1 MNLNALPGLALPGDA
16 GGLAELTSALDES
29 QLSTAFAQLLGAR
42 FAPAA
47 DGKQPPVTLSAD
59 DERAPALSRN
69 QLNQLLAAFGE
80 RGGLL
85 QNPAISADAL
95 SSERPEADAPVAGD
109 KPAQPPIAAAKELD
123 AATLQALY
131 AMLPAAIVAQ
141 TQPADGQRP
150 LPVENA
156 DDATALQPGNGLLN
170 IAAAGDNTAAR
181 SSASAAT
188 TVTNAKA
195 PAPDGDSATAAL
207 PQPTSGERASAAQPL
222 PASDTQQPTTLNHAV
237 ALAAA
242 SPTQT
247 AAPAGALVTAPPAPQ
262 LNAQLGSPEWQQ
274 ALNQQVLMFHRNGQQ
289 SAELRLHPQ
298 ELGALQITLK
308 LDDQQAQ
315 LHIASAHG
323 QVRAAV
329 EAAMPQLRHALAESG
344 INLGQSSVGGEST
357 PQWQQAQQQAS
368 NGQGVP
374 AMLNTLAARLR
385 PPTASARRWRCS
397 AWPARSTASIFSP
410 EPPQTP
416 KLAPICASIQAI
428 ARRDRRDNT
437 FTCHA
442 CGFAARYARRHAGRG
457 WNNRN

>member
-29 QLSTAFAQLLGAR
+29 QLSSAFAQLLGAR

-47 DGKQPPVTLSAD
+47 DGKPQPATLSAD

-69 QLNQLLAAFGE
+69 QLNQLLATFGE

-85 QNPAISADAL
+85 PGLATPADAL
-95 SSERPEADAPVAGD
+95 SSEGAESETLVAGD

-141 TQPADGQRP
+141 PQPADGQRP

-156 DDATALQPGNGLLN
+156 DDAAALQTGNGLLN

-181 SSASAAT
+181 SSAS
-188 TVTNAKA
+188 
-195 PAPDGDSATAAL
+195 PAPTGTGTKTPAADGDNATAAL
-207 PQPTSGERASAAQPL
+207 PQSTSGERASAAQPL
-222 PASDTQQPTTLNHAV
+222 PAGDTQQQPTLNHAV

-247 AAPAGALVTAPPAPQ
+247 AAPAGSLVTAPPTPQ

-368 NGQGVP
+368 NSQGRSSYAEHP
-374 AMLNTLAARLR
+374 GDEAAAADGVSAPMALQRM
-385 PPTASARRWRCS
+385 ASAVNGVD
-397 AWPARSTASIFSP
+397 IF
-410 EPPQTP
+410 
-416 KLAPICASIQAI
+416 A
-428 ARRDRRDNT
+428 
-437 FTCHA
+437 
-442 CGFAARYARRHAGRG
+442 
-457 WNNRN
+457 

>member
-47 DGKQPPVTLSAD
+47 DGKQPPVALSAD

-69 QLNQLLAAFGE
+69 QLNQLLATFGE

-141 TQPADGQRP
+141 TPPADGQRP

-188 TVTNAKA
+188 TVTNAKT

-368 NGQGVP
+368 NGQGRSSY
-374 AMLNTLAARLR
+374 AEHAGGEAAAADGVSAPVALQRM
-385 PPTASARRWRCS
+385 ASAVNGVD
-397 AWPARSTASIFSP
+397 IF
-410 EPPQTP
+410 
-416 KLAPICASIQAI
+416 A
-428 ARRDRRDNT
+428 
-437 FTCHA
+437 
-442 CGFAARYARRHAGRG
+442 
-457 WNNRN
+457 

>member
-29 QLSTAFAQLLGAR
+29 QLSSAFAQLLGAR

-69 QLNQLLAAFGE
+69 QLNQLLAAFGD

-85 QNPAISADAL
+85 QNPAASADTL
-95 SSERPEADAPVAGD
+95 SPEGAEADAPVAGD

-141 TQPADGQRP
+141 AQPTEGQRS
-150 LPVENA
+150 LPVESA

-181 SSASAAT
+181 SSASP
-188 TVTNAKA
+188 A
-195 PAPDGDSATAAL
+195 PAVTGAKTPATGGDNATAAL

-222 PASDTQQPTTLNHAV
+222 PAGDTQQPTTLNHAV

-247 AAPAGALVTAPPAPQ
+247 AAPASALVTAPPTPQ

-357 PQWQQAQQQAS
+357 PQWQQQAQQQAS
-368 NGQGVP
+368 NGQGRSSYAEHHGGDGAVAEGVSAP
-374 AMLNTLAARLR
+374 VALQRM
-385 PPTASARRWRCS
+385 ASAVNGVD
-397 AWPARSTASIFSP
+397 IF
-410 EPPQTP
+410 
-416 KLAPICASIQAI
+416 A
-428 ARRDRRDNT
+428 
-437 FTCHA
+437 
-442 CGFAARYARRHAGRG
+442 
-457 WNNRN
+457 

>member
-29 QLSTAFAQLLGAR
+29 QLSSAFAQLLGAR

-47 DGKQPPVTLSAD
+47 DGKQPPVALSAD
-59 DERAPALSRN
+59 EERAPALSRN
-69 QLNQLLAAFGE
+69 QLNQLLATFGE

-85 QNPAISADAL
+85 PGQTASADAL
-95 SSERPEADAPVAGD
+95 SPEGAEDEAPAAGD

-141 TQPADGQRP
+141 AQPAEGQRS
-150 LPVENA
+150 LPVDSA
-156 DDATALQPGNGLLN
+156 DEATALQPGNGLLN
-170 IAAAGDNTAAR
+170 IAAGDKTAAR
-181 SSASAAT
+181 SSASPAPSLTEAKTSAT
-188 TVTNAKA
+188 DGDNAK
-195 PAPDGDSATAAL
+195 AAL
-207 PQPTSGERASAAQPL
+207 PQPTNGERANTAQPL
-222 PASDTQQPTTLNHAV
+222 PASDAQQPPTLNHAV

-247 AAPAGALVTAPPAPQ
+247 AAPASALVTAPPAPQ

-357 PQWQQAQQQAS
+357 PQWQQQAQQQAS
-368 NGQGVP
+368 NGQGRSSYAEHHGGDGAAAEGVSAP
-374 AMLNTLAARLR
+374 AALQRM
-385 PPTASARRWRCS
+385 ASAVNGVD
-397 AWPARSTASIFSP
+397 IF
-410 EPPQTP
+410 
-416 KLAPICASIQAI
+416 A
-428 ARRDRRDNT
+428 
-437 FTCHA
+437 
-442 CGFAARYARRHAGRG
+442 
-457 WNNRN
+457 

>member
-29 QLSTAFAQLLGAR
+29 QLSSAFAQLLGAR

-47 DGKQPPVTLSAD
+47 DGKPQPATQSAD

-69 QLNQLLAAFGE
+69 QLNQLLATFGE

-85 QNPAISADAL
+85 PNLSASADAP
-95 SSERPEADAPVAGD
+95 SSEAVEGDAPTAGD
-109 KPAQPPIAAAKELD
+109 KPAQPAIVAAKELD

-141 TQPADGQRP
+141 AQPAEGQQS
-150 LPVENA
+150 LPMENA
-156 DDATALQPGNGLLN
+156 DEATALQPGNGLLN

-181 SSASAAT
+181 SSAAPAPA
-188 TVTNAKA
+188 VTGAKA
-195 PAPDGDSATAAL
+195 PATDGDNAAAAL
-207 PQPTSGERASAAQPL
+207 PQPTSGERANAAQPL
-222 PASDTQQPTTLNHAV
+222 PANDAQQQPTLNHAV

-247 AAPAGALVTAPPAPQ
+247 AAPASALVTAPPTPQ

-357 PQWQQAQQQAS
+357 PQWQQQAQQQAS
-368 NGQGVP
+368 NGQGRSSYAEHHGADGAAAEGVSAP
-374 AMLNTLAARLR
+374 AALQRM
-385 PPTASARRWRCS
+385 ASAVNGVD
-397 AWPARSTASIFSP
+397 IF
-410 EPPQTP
+410 
-416 KLAPICASIQAI
+416 A
-428 ARRDRRDNT
+428 
-437 FTCHA
+437 
-442 CGFAARYARRHAGRG
+442 
-457 WNNRN
+457 

>member
-16 GGLAELTSALDES
+16 GGLTELTSALDES
-29 QLSTAFAQLLGAR
+29 QLSSAFAQLLGAR

-47 DGKQPPVTLSAD
+47 DGKPQPATLSAD

-69 QLNQLLAAFGE
+69 QLNKLLAAFGE

-141 TQPADGQRP
+141 TPPADGQRP

-156 DDATALQPGNGLLN
+156 DEATALQPGNGLLN
-170 IAAAGDNTAAR
+170 IAAAGDKTAAR

-188 TVTNAKA
+188 TVTNAKT

-247 AAPAGALVTAPPAPQ
+247 AAPAGALVSVPPTPQ

-368 NGQGVP
+368 NGQGRSSYTEH
-374 AMLNTLAARLR
+374 AGGEAAVADGVSAPVALQRM
-385 PPTASARRWRCS
+385 ASAVNGVD
-397 AWPARSTASIFSP
+397 IF
-410 EPPQTP
+410 
-416 KLAPICASIQAI
+416 A
-428 ARRDRRDNT
+428 
-437 FTCHA
+437 
-442 CGFAARYARRHAGRG
+442 
-457 WNNRN
+457 

>member
-29 QLSTAFAQLLGAR
+29 QLSSAFAQLLGAR

-47 DGKQPPVTLSAD
+47 DGKQPPVALSAD
-59 DERAPALSRN
+59 EEHAPALSRN
-69 QLNQLLAAFGE
+69 QLNQLLATFGE

-85 QNPAISADAL
+85 PGQTASADAL
-95 SSERPEADAPVAGD
+95 SPEGAEGEAPAAGD

-141 TQPADGQRP
+141 AQPAEGQRS
-150 LPVENA
+150 LPVESA
-156 DDATALQPGNGLLN
+156 DEATALQPGNGLLN
-170 IAAAGDNTAAR
+170 IAAAGDKTATH
-181 SSASAAT
+181 SSAS
-188 TVTNAKA
+188 
-195 PAPDGDSATAAL
+195 PAPSPTGAKTPAADGDNASAAL
-207 PQPTSGERASAAQPL
+207 PQPTNGERASTAQPL
-222 PASDTQQPTTLNHAV
+222 QAGDTPQQPPLNHAV

-247 AAPAGALVTAPPAPQ
+247 AAPASALVTAPPVPQ

-274 ALNQQVLMFHRNGQQ
+274 ALSQQVLMFHRNGQQ

-357 PQWQQAQQQAS
+357 PQWQQQAQQQAS
-368 NGQGVP
+368 NGQGR
-374 AMLNTLAARLR
+374 ASYAEHHGGDAAAAEGVSAPVALQRM
-385 PPTASARRWRCS
+385 ASAVNGVD
-397 AWPARSTASIFSP
+397 IF
-410 EPPQTP
+410 
-416 KLAPICASIQAI
+416 A
-428 ARRDRRDNT
+428 
-437 FTCHA
+437 
-442 CGFAARYARRHAGRG
+442 
-457 WNNRN
+457 

>member
-29 QLSTAFAQLLGAR
+29 QLSSAFAELLGAR

-47 DGKQPPVTLSAD
+47 DGKQPPVALNAD
-59 DERAPALSRN
+59 EERAPALSRN
-69 QLNQLLAAFGE
+69 QLNQLLATFGE

-85 QNPAISADAL
+85 PGQTASADAL
-95 SSERPEADAPVAGD
+95 SPEGEAPAAGD
-109 KPAQPPIAAAKELD
+109 KPAQPPIVAAKELD

-141 TQPADGQRP
+141 AQPAEGQRS
-150 LPVENA
+150 LPVDSA
-156 DDATALQPGNGLLN
+156 DEATALQPGNGLLN
-170 IAAAGDNTAAR
+170 IAAAGDKTAAR
-181 SSASAAT
+181 SSASPAPSLTGAKTSAT
-188 TVTNAKA
+188 DGDNAK
-195 PAPDGDSATAAL
+195 AAL
-207 PQPTSGERASAAQPL
+207 PQPTSGERANTAQPL
-222 PASDTQQPTTLNHAV
+222 PASDAQQPPTLNHAV

-242 SPTQT
+242 SPTQA
-247 AAPAGALVTAPPAPQ
+247 AAPASALVTAPPAPQ

-357 PQWQQAQQQAS
+357 PQWQQQAQQQAS
-368 NGQGVP
+368 NGQGRSSYAEHHGGDGAAAEGVNAP
-374 AMLNTLAARLR
+374 VTLQRM
-385 PPTASARRWRCS
+385 ASAVNGVD
-397 AWPARSTASIFSP
+397 IF
-410 EPPQTP
+410 
-416 KLAPICASIQAI
+416 A
-428 ARRDRRDNT
+428 
-437 FTCHA
+437 
-442 CGFAARYARRHAGRG
+442 
-457 WNNRN
+457 

>member
-1 MNLNALPGLALPGDA
+1 
-16 GGLAELTSALDES
+16 
-29 QLSTAFAQLLGAR
+29 
-42 FAPAA
+42 
-47 DGKQPPVTLSAD
+47 
-59 DERAPALSRN
+59 
-69 QLNQLLAAFGE
+69 
-80 RGGLL
+80 
-85 QNPAISADAL
+85 
-95 SSERPEADAPVAGD
+95 
-109 KPAQPPIAAAKELD
+109 
-123 AATLQALY
+123 
-131 AMLPAAIVAQ
+131 MLPAAIVAQ

-368 NGQGVP
+368 NGQGRSSY
-374 AMLNTLAARLR
+374 AEHAGGEAAAADGVSAPVALQRM
-385 PPTASARRWRCS
+385 ASAVNGVD
-397 AWPARSTASIFSP
+397 IF
-410 EPPQTP
+410 
-416 KLAPICASIQAI
+416 A
-428 ARRDRRDNT
+428 
-437 FTCHA
+437 
-442 CGFAARYARRHAGRG
+442 
-457 WNNRN
+457 

>member
-95 SSERPEADAPVAGD
+95 SSERTEADAPVAGD
-109 KPAQPPIAAAKELD
+109 KPAQPPIAATKELD

-141 TQPADGQRP
+141 TPPADGQRP

-188 TVTNAKA
+188 TVTNAKT

-247 AAPAGALVTAPPAPQ
+247 AAPPGALVTAPPTPQ

-315 LHIASAHG
+315 LHITSAHG

-368 NGQGVP
+368 NGQGRSSY
-374 AMLNTLAARLR
+374 AEHAGGEAAAADGVSAPVALQRM
-385 PPTASARRWRCS
+385 ASAVNGVD
-397 AWPARSTASIFSP
+397 IF
-410 EPPQTP
+410 
-416 KLAPICASIQAI
+416 A
-428 ARRDRRDNT
+428 
-437 FTCHA
+437 
-442 CGFAARYARRHAGRG
+442 
-457 WNNRN
+457 

>member
-29 QLSTAFAQLLGAR
+29 QLSSAFAQLLGAR

-47 DGKQPPVTLSAD
+47 DGKQPPVALSAD
-59 DERAPALSRN
+59 EERAPALSRN
-69 QLNQLLAAFGE
+69 QLNQLLATFGE
-80 RGGLL
+80 RGGL
-85 QNPAISADAL
+85 QPGQTASADAL
-95 SSERPEADAPVAGD
+95 SPEGAEDEAPAAGD

-141 TQPADGQRP
+141 AQPAEGQRS
-150 LPVENA
+150 LPVDSA
-156 DDATALQPGNGLLN
+156 DEATALQPGNGLLN
-170 IAAAGDNTAAR
+170 IAAGDKTAAR
-181 SSASAAT
+181 SSASPAPSLTEAKTSAT
-188 TVTNAKA
+188 DGDNAK
-195 PAPDGDSATAAL
+195 AAL
-207 PQPTSGERASAAQPL
+207 PQPTNGERANTAQPL
-222 PASDTQQPTTLNHAV
+222 PASDAQQPPTLNHAV

-247 AAPAGALVTAPPAPQ
+247 AAPASALVTAPPAPQ

-357 PQWQQAQQQAS
+357 PQWQQQAQQQAS
-368 NGQGVP
+368 NGQGRSSYAEHHGGDGAAAEGVSAP
-374 AMLNTLAARLR
+374 AALQRM
-385 PPTASARRWRCS
+385 ASAVNGVD
-397 AWPARSTASIFSP
+397 IF
-410 EPPQTP
+410 
-416 KLAPICASIQAI
+416 A
-428 ARRDRRDNT
+428 
-437 FTCHA
+437 
-442 CGFAARYARRHAGRG
+442 
-457 WNNRN
+457 

>member
-16 GGLAELTSALDES
+16 GGLTELTSALDES
-29 QLSTAFAQLLGAR
+29 QLSSAFAQLLGAR

-47 DGKQPPVTLSAD
+47 DGKPQPATLSAD
-59 DERAPALSRN
+59 EERAPALSRN
-69 QLNQLLAAFGE
+69 QLNQLLATFGE

-85 QNPAISADAL
+85 PNLSASADAP
-95 SSERPEADAPVAGD
+95 SSEAVEGDAPAAGD
-109 KPAQPPIAAAKELD
+109 KPAQPPIVAAKELD

-141 TQPADGQRP
+141 AQPAEGQQS

-156 DDATALQPGNGLLN
+156 DEATALQPGNGLLN
-170 IAAAGDNTAAR
+170 IAAAPAPAVTGAKTPATDGDNAA
-181 SSASAAT
+181 
-188 TVTNAKA
+188 
-195 PAPDGDSATAAL
+195 AAL
-207 PQPTSGERASAAQPL
+207 PQPTGGERASTAQPL
-222 PASDTQQPTTLNHAV
+222 PANDAQQQPTLNHAV

-247 AAPAGALVTAPPAPQ
+247 AAPASALVSAPPTPQ

-368 NGQGVP
+368 NGQGRSSY
-374 AMLNTLAARLR
+374 AEHSGGEAAVADGVSAPVALQRM
-385 PPTASARRWRCS
+385 ASAVNGVD
-397 AWPARSTASIFSP
+397 IF
-410 EPPQTP
+410 
-416 KLAPICASIQAI
+416 A
-428 ARRDRRDNT
+428 
-437 FTCHA
+437 
-442 CGFAARYARRHAGRG
+442 
-457 WNNRN
+457 

>member
-29 QLSTAFAQLLGAR
+29 QLSSAFAQLLGAR

-47 DGKQPPVTLSAD
+47 DGKQPPVALSTD

-69 QLNQLLAAFGE
+69 QLNQLLATFGE

-85 QNPAISADAL
+85 PGLATPADAL
-95 SSERPEADAPVAGD
+95 SSEGAESETLVAGD

-141 TQPADGQRP
+141 PQPADGQRP

-156 DDATALQPGNGLLN
+156 DDAAALQTGNGLLN
-170 IAAAGDNTAAR
+170 IAAAGDNSAAR
-181 SSASAAT
+181 SSAS
-188 TVTNAKA
+188 
-195 PAPDGDSATAAL
+195 PAPTGTGTKTPAADGDNATAAL
-207 PQPTSGERASAAQPL
+207 PQSTSGERASAAQPL
-222 PASDTQQPTTLNHAV
+222 PAGDTQQQPTLNHAV

-247 AAPAGALVTAPPAPQ
+247 AAPVGSLVTAPPTPQ

-368 NGQGVP
+368 NSQGRSSYAEHP
-374 AMLNTLAARLR
+374 GDEAAAADGVSAPMALQRM
-385 PPTASARRWRCS
+385 ASAVNGVD
-397 AWPARSTASIFSP
+397 IF
-410 EPPQTP
+410 
-416 KLAPICASIQAI
+416 A
-428 ARRDRRDNT
+428 
-437 FTCHA
+437 
-442 CGFAARYARRHAGRG
+442 
-457 WNNRN
+457 

>member
-29 QLSTAFAQLLGAR
+29 QLSSAFAQLLGGR

-47 DGKQPPVTLSAD
+47 DGKQPPVALSAD
-59 DERAPALSRN
+59 DERAPALNRN
-69 QLNQLLAAFGE
+69 QLNQLLATFGE

-85 QNPAISADAL
+85 PGLATPADAL
-95 SSERPEADAPVAGD
+95 SPEGAESETLVAGD
-109 KPAQPPIAAAKELD
+109 KPAQPPIATAKELD

-141 TQPADGQRP
+141 PQPADGQRP

-156 DDATALQPGNGLLN
+156 DDAAALQTGNGLLN

-181 SSASAAT
+181 SSAS
-188 TVTNAKA
+188 
-195 PAPDGDSATAAL
+195 PAPTGTGTKTPAADGDNATAAL
-207 PQPTSGERASAAQPL
+207 PQSTSGERASAAQPL
-222 PASDTQQPTTLNHAV
+222 PAGDTQQQPTLNHAV

-247 AAPAGALVTAPPAPQ
+247 AAPAGSLVTAPPTPQ

-368 NGQGVP
+368 NSQGRSSYAEHP
-374 AMLNTLAARLR
+374 GDEAAAADGVSAPMALQRM
-385 PPTASARRWRCS
+385 ASAVNGVD
-397 AWPARSTASIFSP
+397 IF
-410 EPPQTP
+410 
-416 KLAPICASIQAI
+416 A
-428 ARRDRRDNT
+428 
-437 FTCHA
+437 
-442 CGFAARYARRHAGRG
+442 
-457 WNNRN
+457 

>member
-16 GGLAELTSALDES
+16 GGLTELTSALDES
-29 QLSTAFAQLLGAR
+29 QLSSAFAQLLGAR

-47 DGKQPPVTLSAD
+47 DGKPQPATLSAD
-59 DERAPALSRN
+59 EERAPALSRN
-69 QLNQLLAAFGE
+69 QLNQLLATFGE

-85 QNPAISADAL
+85 PNLSTSADAP
-95 SSERPEADAPVAGD
+95 SPEAVEGDAPAAGD
-109 KPAQPPIAAAKELD
+109 KQAQPPIAAVKELD

-131 AMLPAAIVAQ
+131 AMLPASIVAQ
-141 TQPADGQRP
+141 AQPTDGQRS
-150 LPVENA
+150 LPVESA
-156 DDATALQPGNGLLN
+156 DEATALQPGNGLLN
-170 IAAAGDNTAAR
+170 IAAAGDKNAAR
-181 SSASAAT
+181 STASPAPSLTGAKTPAT
-188 TVTNAKA
+188 DGANAK
-195 PAPDGDSATAAL
+195 AAL
-207 PQPTSGERASAAQPL
+207 PQPTSGERASTAQPL
-222 PASDTQQPTTLNHAV
+222 PASDAQQPPTLNHAV

-247 AAPAGALVTAPPAPQ
+247 AAPASALVTAPPAPQ

-308 LDDQQAQ
+308 LDDQQAH

-357 PQWQQAQQQAS
+357 PQWQQQAQQQAS
-368 NGQGVP
+368 NGQGRSSY
-374 AMLNTLAARLR
+374 AEHHGGDDAAVEGVSAPVALQRM
-385 PPTASARRWRCS
+385 ASAVNGVD
-397 AWPARSTASIFSP
+397 IF
-410 EPPQTP
+410 
-416 KLAPICASIQAI
+416 A
-428 ARRDRRDNT
+428 
-437 FTCHA
+437 
-442 CGFAARYARRHAGRG
+442 
-457 WNNRN
+457 

>member
-1 MNLNALPGLALPGDA
+1 MNLNALPGLPLPGDA
-16 GGLAELTSALDES
+16 GGLTELSTALDES
-29 QLSTAFAQLLGAR
+29 QLSSAFAQLLGAR

-47 DGKQPPVTLSAD
+47 DGKQPPAMLSAD
-59 DERAPALSRN
+59 DEGAPALSRN
-69 QLNQLLAAFGE
+69 QLNQLLATFGE

-85 QNPAISADAL
+85 LSQTAPADEHPL
-95 SSERPEADAPVAGD
+95 EGDTPTAGD
-109 KPAQPPIAAAKELD
+109 KPAQPPLAAAKELD

-141 TQPADGQRP
+141 VQ
-150 LPVENA
+150 PVEGQQPPLAATA
-156 DDATALQPGNGLLN
+156 DDAAALQPGNGPLN

-181 SSASAAT
+181 PSASPSP
-188 TVTNAKA
+188 TVASAKTPA
-195 PAPDGDSATAAL
+195 PADGDNATATL
-207 PQPTSGERASAAQPL
+207 PQPTAGERTATAQPL
-222 PASDTQQPTTLNHAV
+222 PASEVQQPTFNHAV
-237 ALAAA
+237 GLAAA
-242 SPTQT
+242 SPTQS
-247 AAPAGALVTAPPAPQ
+247 AAPASALVTAPPAPQ

-368 NGQGVP
+368 NGQGRSSYAEHHGGDNAP
-374 AMLNTLAARLR
+374 ADSVSAPVALQRM
-385 PPTASARRWRCS
+385 ASAVNGVD
-397 AWPARSTASIFSP
+397 IF
-410 EPPQTP
+410 
-416 KLAPICASIQAI
+416 A
-428 ARRDRRDNT
+428 
-437 FTCHA
+437 
-442 CGFAARYARRHAGRG
+442 
-457 WNNRN
+457 

>member
-29 QLSTAFAQLLGAR
+29 QLSSAFAQLLGAR
-42 FAPAA
+42 FAHAT
-47 DGKQPPVTLSAD
+47 DGKQPPVALSAD

-69 QLNQLLAAFGE
+69 QLNQLLATFGE

-85 QNPAISADAL
+85 PGLATPADAL
-95 SSERPEADAPVAGD
+95 SPEGAESETLVAGD
-109 KPAQPPIAAAKELD
+109 KPAPPPIAAAKELD

-141 TQPADGQRP
+141 PQPADGQRP

-156 DDATALQPGNGLLN
+156 DDAAALQTGNGLLN
-170 IAAAGDNTAAR
+170 IAAPGDNTAAR
-181 SSASAAT
+181 SSAS
-188 TVTNAKA
+188 
-195 PAPDGDSATAAL
+195 PAPTGTGTKTPAADGDNATAAL
-207 PQPTSGERASAAQPL
+207 PQSTSGERASAAQPL
-222 PASDTQQPTTLNHAV
+222 PAGDTQQQPTLNHAV

-247 AAPAGALVTAPPAPQ
+247 AAPAGSLVTAPPTPQ

-368 NGQGVP
+368 NSQGRSSYAEHP
-374 AMLNTLAARLR
+374 GDEAAAADGVSAPMALQRM
-385 PPTASARRWRCS
+385 ASAVNGVD
-397 AWPARSTASIFSP
+397 IF
-410 EPPQTP
+410 
-416 KLAPICASIQAI
+416 A
-428 ARRDRRDNT
+428 
-437 FTCHA
+437 
-442 CGFAARYARRHAGRG
+442 
-457 WNNRN
+457 

>member
-29 QLSTAFAQLLGAR
+29 QLSSAFAQLLGAR

-47 DGKQPPVTLSAD
+47 DGKQPPVALSTD

-69 QLNQLLAAFGE
+69 QLNQLLATFGE

-85 QNPAISADAL
+85 PGLATPADAL
-95 SSERPEADAPVAGD
+95 SSEGAESETLVAGD

-141 TQPADGQRP
+141 PQPADGQRP

-156 DDATALQPGNGLLN
+156 DDAAALQTGNGLLN

-181 SSASAAT
+181 SSAS
-188 TVTNAKA
+188 
-195 PAPDGDSATAAL
+195 PAPTGTGTKTPAADGDNATAAL
-207 PQPTSGERASAAQPL
+207 PQSTSGERASAAQPL
-222 PASDTQQPTTLNHAV
+222 PAGDTQQQPTLNHAV

-247 AAPAGALVTAPPAPQ
+247 AAPAGSLVTAPPTPQ

-298 ELGALQITLK
+298 ELGALQIKLK

-368 NGQGVP
+368 NSQGRSSYAEHP
-374 AMLNTLAARLR
+374 GDEAAAADGVSAPMALQRM
-385 PPTASARRWRCS
+385 ASAVNGVD
-397 AWPARSTASIFSP
+397 IF
-410 EPPQTP
+410 
-416 KLAPICASIQAI
+416 A
-428 ARRDRRDNT
+428 
-437 FTCHA
+437 
-442 CGFAARYARRHAGRG
+442 
-457 WNNRN
+457 

>member
-16 GGLAELTSALDES
+16 GGLTELTSALDES
-29 QLSTAFAQLLGAR
+29 QLSSAFAQLLGAR

-47 DGKQPPVTLSAD
+47 DGKPQPATLSAD

-69 QLNQLLAAFGE
+69 QLNQLLATFGE

-85 QNPAISADAL
+85 PNLSTSPDAP
-95 SSERPEADAPVAGD
+95 SPEAVEGDAPAAGD
-109 KPAQPPIAAAKELD
+109 KPTQPPIVAAKELD

-141 TQPADGQRP
+141 AQPAEGQQS
-150 LPVENA
+150 LPMENA
-156 DDATALQPGNGLLN
+156 NEATALQPGNGLLN
-170 IAAAGDNTAAR
+170 IAAAGDKPPAR
-181 SSASAAT
+181 SAAPAAP
-188 TVTNAKA
+188 TVTSAKT
-195 PAPDGDSATAAL
+195 PATDGDNATAAL
-207 PQPTSGERASAAQPL
+207 TQPATGERASTAQPL
-222 PASDTQQPTTLNHAV
+222 PASDAQQPPTLNHAV

-247 AAPAGALVTAPPAPQ
+247 AAPASALVTAPPTPQ

-357 PQWQQAQQQAS
+357 PHWQQAQQQAS
-368 NGQGVP
+368 NGQGRSSY
-374 AMLNTLAARLR
+374 AEHHGGEAAAADNVSAPVALQRM
-385 PPTASARRWRCS
+385 ASAVNGVD
-397 AWPARSTASIFSP
+397 IF
-410 EPPQTP
+410 
-416 KLAPICASIQAI
+416 A
-428 ARRDRRDNT
+428 
-437 FTCHA
+437 
-442 CGFAARYARRHAGRG
+442 
-457 WNNRN
+457 

>member
-1 MNLNALPGLALPGDA
+1 MNLNALPGLVLPGDA

-29 QLSTAFAQLLGAR
+29 QLSSAFAQLLGAR

-47 DGKQPPVTLSAD
+47 DGKQPPVALSAD
-59 DERAPALSRN
+59 EERAPALSRN
-69 QLNQLLAAFGE
+69 QLNQLLATFGE

-85 QNPAISADAL
+85 PGQTVSADAL
-95 SSERPEADAPVAGD
+95 SPEGTEGEAPAAGD

-141 TQPADGQRP
+141 TQPAEGQRS
-150 LPVENA
+150 LPVESA
-156 DDATALQPGNGLLN
+156 DEATALQPGNGLLN
-170 IAAAGDNTAAR
+170 IAAAGDKTATH
-181 SSASAAT
+181 SSAS
-188 TVTNAKA
+188 
-195 PAPDGDSATAAL
+195 PAPSPTGAKTPAADGDNATAAL
-207 PQPTSGERASAAQPL
+207 PQPTNGERASTAQPL
-222 PASDTQQPTTLNHAV
+222 QAGDTPQPPLNHAV

-247 AAPAGALVTAPPAPQ
+247 AAPASALVTAPPAPQ

-274 ALNQQVLMFHRNGQQ
+274 ALSQQVLMFHRNGQQ

-357 PQWQQAQQQAS
+357 PQWQQQAQQQAS
-368 NGQGVP
+368 NGQGR
-374 AMLNTLAARLR
+374 ASYAEHHGGDAAAAEGVSAPVALQRM
-385 PPTASARRWRCS
+385 ASAVNGVD
-397 AWPARSTASIFSP
+397 IF
-410 EPPQTP
+410 
-416 KLAPICASIQAI
+416 A
-428 ARRDRRDNT
+428 
-437 FTCHA
+437 
-442 CGFAARYARRHAGRG
+442 
-457 WNNRN
+457 

>member
-16 GGLAELTSALDES
+16 GGLTELTSALDES
-29 QLSTAFAQLLGAR
+29 QLSSAFAQLLGAR

-47 DGKQPPVTLSAD
+47 DGKPQPATLSAD
-59 DERAPALSRN
+59 EERAPALSRN
-69 QLNQLLAAFGE
+69 QLNQLLATFGE

-85 QNPAISADAL
+85 PNLSASADAP
-95 SSERPEADAPVAGD
+95 SSEAVEGDAPAAGD
-109 KPAQPPIAAAKELD
+109 KPAQPPIVAAKELD

-141 TQPADGQRP
+141 AQPAEGQRS
-150 LPVENA
+150 LPMENA
-156 DDATALQPGNGLLN
+156 DEATALQPGNGLLN
-170 IAAAGDNTAAR
+170 IAAAPAPAVTGAKTPATDGDNAA
-181 SSASAAT
+181 
-188 TVTNAKA
+188 
-195 PAPDGDSATAAL
+195 AAL
-207 PQPTSGERASAAQPL
+207 PQPTSGERANAAQPL
-222 PASDTQQPTTLNHAV
+222 PASDAQQQPTLNHAV

-247 AAPAGALVTAPPAPQ
+247 TAPASALVTAPPAPQ

-357 PQWQQAQQQAS
+357 PHWQQAQQQAS
-368 NGQGVP
+368 NGQGRSSYAEHHGADGAAAEGVSAP
-374 AMLNTLAARLR
+374 AALQRM
-385 PPTASARRWRCS
+385 ASAVNGVD
-397 AWPARSTASIFSP
+397 IF
-410 EPPQTP
+410 
-416 KLAPICASIQAI
+416 A
-428 ARRDRRDNT
+428 
-437 FTCHA
+437 
-442 CGFAARYARRHAGRG
+442 
-457 WNNRN
+457 

>member
-16 GGLAELTSALDES
+16 GGLAELAAARDES
-29 QLSTAFAQLLGAR
+29 QLSSAFAHLLGAR

-47 DGKQPPVTLSAD
+47 AGKPPPVARSAD

-69 QLNQLLAAFGE
+69 QLNQLLATFGE

-85 QNPAISADAL
+85 PGLATPADAR
-95 SSERPEADAPVAGD
+95 SPEGAESETLVAGD

-141 TQPADGQRP
+141 PQPADGQRP

-156 DDATALQPGNGLLN
+156 DDAAALQTGNGLLN

-181 SSASAAT
+181 SSAS
-188 TVTNAKA
+188 
-195 PAPDGDSATAAL
+195 PAPTGTGTKTPAADGDNATAAL
-207 PQPTSGERASAAQPL
+207 PQSTSGERASAAQPL
-222 PASDTQQPTTLNHAV
+222 PAGDTPQQPTLNHAV

-247 AAPAGALVTAPPAPQ
+247 AAPAGSLVTAPPTPQ

-368 NGQGVP
+368 NSQGRSSYAEP
-374 AMLNTLAARLR
+374 PGDEAAAADGVSAPMALQRM
-385 PPTASARRWRCS
+385 ASAVNGVD
-397 AWPARSTASIFSP
+397 I
-410 EPPQTP
+410 
-416 KLAPICASIQAI
+416 LA
-428 ARRDRRDNT
+428 
-437 FTCHA
+437 
-442 CGFAARYARRHAGRG
+442 
-457 WNNRN
+457 

>member
-29 QLSTAFAQLLGAR
+29 QLSSAFAQLLGAR

-47 DGKQPPVTLSAD
+47 DGKQPPVALSAD
-59 DERAPALSRN
+59 EERAPALSRN
-69 QLNQLLAAFGE
+69 QLNQLLATFGE

-85 QNPAISADAL
+85 QNPATPADAL
-95 SSERPEADAPVAGD
+95 SPEGAEAEAPTAGD

-131 AMLPAAIVAQ
+131 AMLPAALVAQ
-141 TQPADGQRP
+141 AQPTEGQRS

-156 DDATALQPGNGLLN
+156 DEATALQPGNGLLN
-170 IAAAGDNTAAR
+170 IAAAGDKTAAR
-181 SSASAAT
+181 SSASPAPSLIGAKTPAT
-188 TVTNAKA
+188 GDDNAK
-195 PAPDGDSATAAL
+195 AAL
-207 PQPTSGERASAAQPL
+207 PQPTSGERASTAQPL
-222 PASDTQQPTTLNHAV
+222 PASDAQQQPTLNH
-237 ALAAA
+237 AAA

-247 AAPAGALVTAPPAPQ
+247 AAPASALVTAPPTPQ

-357 PQWQQAQQQAS
+357 PQWQQGQQQAS
-368 NGQGVP
+368 NGQGRSSY
-374 AMLNTLAARLR
+374 AEHAGGEAAAADGVSAPVALQRM
-385 PPTASARRWRCS
+385 ASAVNGVD
-397 AWPARSTASIFSP
+397 IF
-410 EPPQTP
+410 
-416 KLAPICASIQAI
+416 A
-428 ARRDRRDNT
+428 
-437 FTCHA
+437 
-442 CGFAARYARRHAGRG
+442 
-457 WNNRN
+457 

>member
-29 QLSTAFAQLLGAR
+29 QLSSAFAQLLGAR

-47 DGKQPPVTLSAD
+47 DGKQPPVALSAD
-59 DERAPALSRN
+59 EERAPALSRN
-69 QLNQLLAAFGE
+69 QLNQLLATFGE

-85 QNPAISADAL
+85 PGQTASADAL
-95 SSERPEADAPVAGD
+95 SPEGAEDEAPAAGD

-141 TQPADGQRP
+141 AQP
-150 LPVENA
+150 LPVDSA
-156 DDATALQPGNGLLN
+156 DEATALQPGNGLLN
-170 IAAAGDNTAAR
+170 IAAAGDKTAAR
-181 SSASAAT
+181 SSASPAPSLTEAKTSAT
-188 TVTNAKA
+188 DGDNAK
-195 PAPDGDSATAAL
+195 AAL
-207 PQPTSGERASAAQPL
+207 PQPTNGERASTAQPL
-222 PASDTQQPTTLNHAV
+222 PASDAQQPPTLNHAV

-247 AAPAGALVTAPPAPQ
+247 AAPASALVTAPPAPQ

-357 PQWQQAQQQAS
+357 PQWQQQAQQQAS
-368 NGQGVP
+368 NGQGRSSYAEHHGGDGAAAEGVSAP
-374 AMLNTLAARLR
+374 AALQRM
-385 PPTASARRWRCS
+385 ASAVNGVD
-397 AWPARSTASIFSP
+397 IF
-410 EPPQTP
+410 
-416 KLAPICASIQAI
+416 A
-428 ARRDRRDNT
+428 
-437 FTCHA
+437 
-442 CGFAARYARRHAGRG
+442 
-457 WNNRN
+457 

>member
-29 QLSTAFAQLLGAR
+29 QLSSAFAQLLGAR

-47 DGKQPPVTLSAD
+47 DGKQPPVALSAD
-59 DERAPALSRN
+59 EERAPALSRN
-69 QLNQLLAAFGE
+69 QLNQLLATFGE

-85 QNPAISADAL
+85 PGQTASADAL
-95 SSERPEADAPVAGD
+95 SPEGAEGEAPAAGD

-141 TQPADGQRP
+141 TQPADGQRS
-150 LPVENA
+150 LPVDSA
-156 DDATALQPGNGLLN
+156 DEATALQPGNGLLN
-170 IAAAGDNTAAR
+170 IAAAGDKTAAR
-181 SSASAAT
+181 SSASPAPSLTGAKTSAT
-188 TVTNAKA
+188 DGDNAK
-195 PAPDGDSATAAL
+195 AAL
-207 PQPTSGERASAAQPL
+207 PQPANGERASTAQPL
-222 PASDTQQPTTLNHAV
+222 PASDAQQPPTLNHAV

-242 SPTQT
+242 
-247 AAPAGALVTAPPAPQ
+247 PASALVTAPPAPQ

-357 PQWQQAQQQAS
+357 PQWQQQAQQQAS
-368 NGQGVP
+368 NGQGRSSYAEHHGGDDAAAEGVSAP
-374 AMLNTLAARLR
+374 AALQRM
-385 PPTASARRWRCS
+385 ASAVNGVD
-397 AWPARSTASIFSP
+397 IF
-410 EPPQTP
+410 
-416 KLAPICASIQAI
+416 A
-428 ARRDRRDNT
+428 
-437 FTCHA
+437 
-442 CGFAARYARRHAGRG
+442 
-457 WNNRN
+457 